1 MAIGNDAEFLTR
13 VVLNCLPY
21 IGYPRSL
28 NALAMLAQMYSGIA
42 LSRHVFAFLPTG
54 GGVLFARRLHL
65 RGAYWG
71 FLLMSAHLG
80 LHWGMILTI
89 LKKALHCKPS
99 RVRKI
104 LSFLLGAAVVGYG
117 VFALIRRNYLR
128 YLFLQSEFVFLD
140 PNESVALFYLD
151 YLALMGLC
159 IFLTHY
165 GAKLTKRRKQDE
177 KS

>member
-1 MAIGNDAEFLTR
+1 MVNFVIPKNIMNSQT
-13 VVLNCLPY
+13 
-21 IGYPRSL
+21 S
-28 NALAMLAQMYSGIA
+28 
-42 LSRHVFAFLPTG
+42 
-54 GGVLFARRLHL
+54 
-65 RGAYWG
+65 
-71 FLLMSAHLG
+71 
-80 LHWGMILTI
+80 WGMILTM

-99 RVRKI
+99 RVRKF
-104 LSFLLGAAVVGYG
+104 LSFLLGAAVAGYG

-165 GAKLTKRRKQDE
+165 GAKLTKRRTQDE

>member
-1 MAIGNDAEFLTR
+1 MVNFVMPKNIMNSQT
-13 VVLNCLPY
+13 
-21 IGYPRSL
+21 S
-28 NALAMLAQMYSGIA
+28 
-42 LSRHVFAFLPTG
+42 
-54 GGVLFARRLHL
+54 
-65 RGAYWG
+65 
-71 FLLMSAHLG
+71 
-80 LHWGMILTI
+80 WGMILTM
-89 LKKALHCKPS
+89 LKMALHCKPS

-104 LSFLLGAAVVGYG
+104 LSFLLGAAVAGYG